1 MRAKWKIKSIPLLVN
16 GDRIRWI
23 WTAVAPSSREVFAS
37 KFASQP
43 EALDY
48 VNEQIE
54 AGVLAE
60 ATA

>member
-1 MRAKWKIKSIPLLVN
+1 MGAKWKIKAIPLPV
-16 GDRIRWI
+16 DVEQFRWI
-23 WTAVAPSSREVFAS
+23 WTAVAPSSRDVFAI

-48 VNEQIE
+48 VNEQLE
-54 AGVLAE
+54 AGALAE